1 MDRYI
6 PANALAFVE
15 INSLAD
21 VVDGIT
27 NTKAWRE
34 LAPVLGL
41 SSQLRQVGLVT
52 DLIGRTGLG
61 PDEAVVAG
69 RAQYAVAITGIESKA
84 GETEEGAYI
93 HLKPNFALIVE
104 THAKPETA
112 SRLVSERASLIAQ
125 KLYGESVVEHT
136 DDYRGSTLLVF
147 QGPEAARQLLV
158 STHGSVILVANQADA
173 MKSCLDTIAGRAA
186 GLAEDPTLKQMG
198 PEMGRD
204 PSVFAYVTSGGIEKI
219 VELSPVLIAGR
230 DAEPESIGLFAD
242 LIEHLSKQAGAG
254 LLYASKFEAD
264 GVTER
269 YVTVL
274 RPQIAE
280 ALTQPLKPAAADF
293 ASLGMIPR
301 SVESLTVLSVERAG
315 ELPEHILKQLSP
327 AIDLV
332 AGVALREFVIGF
344 RKQYGLEPSDSV
356 GDSIGNEIAVVNF
369 GSGQPRVMLI
379 RVNDR
384 ARLTPLVNKY
394 LTRKGAS
401 VTTEQ
406 NDGIEIFV
414 ASNDDRRAVAYAGDF
429 LVLGTRDQISM
440 IVTTYAKRDG
450 IDGDQRLKQGLSSVT
465 GTAPIISYRPRSED
479 AGKLLLAVSKL
490 MRVTDGSQELLD
502 RDAARKA
509 LDRLPPSITFT
520 EFRSYGVYIE
530 THSAVG
536 NLGSIASLIGT
547 GE

>member
-1 MDRYI
+1 M
-6 PANALAFVE
+6 
-15 INSLAD
+15 
-21 VVDGIT
+21 
-27 NTKAWRE
+27 
-34 LAPVLGL
+34 
-41 SSQLRQVGLVT
+41 
-52 DLIGRTGLG
+52 
-61 PDEAVVAG
+61 
-69 RAQYAVAITGIESKA
+69 
-84 GETEEGAYI
+84 
-93 HLKPNFALIVE
+93 
-104 THAKPETA
+104 
-112 SRLVSERASLIAQ
+112 
-125 KLYGESVVEHT
+125 
-136 DDYRGSTLLVF
+136 
-147 QGPEAARQLLV
+147 
-158 STHGSVILVANQADA
+158 
-173 MKSCLDTIAGRAA
+173 
-186 GLAEDPTLKQMG
+186 
-198 PEMGRD
+198 
-204 PSVFAYVTSGGIEKI
+204 
-219 VELSPVLIAGR
+219 
-230 DAEPESIGLFAD
+230 
-242 LIEHLSKQAGAG
+242 
-254 LLYASKFEAD
+254 
-264 GVTER
+264 
-269 YVTVL
+269 
-274 RPQIAE
+274 
-280 ALTQPLKPAAADF
+280 
-293 ASLGMIPR
+293 
-301 SVESLTVLSVERAG
+301 
-315 ELPEHILKQLSP
+315 
-327 AIDLV
+327 
-332 AGVALREFVIGF
+332 
-344 RKQYGLEPSDSV
+344 
-356 GDSIGNEIAVVNF
+356 
-369 GSGQPRVMLI
+369 
-379 RVNDR
+379 NDR